1 MNVTGRPRS
10 DQDRLTEDQD
20 RLLSKIDLIAHIVLR
35 DTTQSQT
42 LEDILQAQL
51 FSPIKSK
58 PIDIFDYRN
67 VILLCDGL
75 DEVSFESGPILDV
88 VNAKCYPGLKS
99 IVTCRPHAALGISL
113 TTDSEIRLKGFNV
126 AQAKHYVDMYFHKKF
141 NGTPKVAQSKS
152 NKAWKQIELSPD
164 LLEMSTNPSMLQLM
178 CLIYCETGRM
188 GKDRDTLF
196 RDYTFYL
203 LNQYHLKHTGKTET
217 TNTLNQIYKYTLI
230 KIGHLALQGL
240 QQSHL
245 QLVFTKDEV
254 MESVGDVIFKIGFL
268 TEIPS
273 FDRSIKK
280 VQFLHKTLQEY
291 LGAYAV
297 VNSSNQEGLQL
308 LMKFCSTSR
317 GLMGSQM
324 ILTFITAMSKKMG
337 KVIQRKIQDFVSSWT
352 SDDDISPKDRVSF
365 LITMLKENKSLEF
378 PLPETI
384 HINLKEYE
392 TFMGALNQAILHL
405 FNRKTTIERFFSM
418 DSRGVKY
425 VKLALGKSNRLE
437 LIKTNNLEILE
448 VDFEN
453 TYSEGDVKQIVNI
466 IKSQTKP
473 GTFII
478 AHPTDALTLG
488 LINNNEFLTV
498 SSSCSQFK
506 IQTVITEKIAEALC
520 QVPDISHL
528 DFSKSKIEN
537 ISKKLLIKLIMKLGK
552 NTPNSIDGSGSGI
565 NIDTELVKCISELPE
580 DVQIDLSGNKLPDE
594 SLIVSIIKQST
605 KLKSVTMRNCG
616 IKINKQIAEAVSE
629 LNDDT
634 KLDLSGNEIT
644 KMEAGLLGKVL
655 KYMKLQKELNLSG
668 FNIDIDDELVKCI
681 LQLPEKVQ
689 IDLSDNKI
697 TDKSLIVSIIK
708 HSTKLKSVTMRNCG
722 IEINKQIAEAVS
734 ELNDDTKLDLSGNEI
749 TKMEAGLLG
758 KVLKYMKKQKE
769 IDLSGLNINIDSE
782 LVKCISELP
791 EDVQIDLSGNKITQM
806 EAGLLGKV
814 LKYMKKQKEIDLSGL
829 NINIDSELV
838 KCILQLPEDV
848 QIDLSDNKITDK
860 SLIVSIIKHSTKFKS
875 VTMRNC
881 GIKINKQIAEAVSEL
896 NDDTKLDLSGNKIT
910 QMEAGLL
917 GKVLKYMKKQE
928 EIDIG
933 GWGITIDVDI
943 VKALSNM
950 VYLKSLL
957 LSYNTLAPSASKC
970 LVQSVRSL
978 PQLEYLRLGR
988 CDISNDDCV
997 DLVSSLSKH
1006 CPRLRV
1012 LDLNYNH
1019 LSSGYS
1025 QVVDDVS
1032 KMNNLRDLGLYGNP
1046 CMKDR
1051 KKREEIENRVKI
1063 SNPQL
1068 KVYTGY

>member
-1 MNVTGRPRS
+1 MNITGKPRS
-10 DQDRLTEDQD
+10 DQDKLTEDQD

-42 LEDILQAQL
+42 LEDILQSQL
-51 FSPIKSK
+51 FGPIKSK
-58 PIDIFDYRN
+58 PIDICDYRN

-88 VNAKCYPGLKS
+88 VYAKCYPGIKI

-113 TTDSEIRLKGFNV
+113 TTDSEIRLKGFNE

-141 NGTPKVAQSKS
+141 SGTPKVAQSKS
-152 NKAWKQIELSPD
+152 NKAWKQIESSPD
-164 LLEMSTNPSMLQLM
+164 LLEMATNPSMLQLM
-178 CLIYCETGRM
+178 CVIYCETGRM
-188 GKDRDTLF
+188 GKDRATLF

-203 LNQYHLKHTGKTET
+203 LNQYHLKSTGKTET
-217 TNTLNQIYKYTLI
+217 TNTLNQIYKDTLI
-230 KIGHLALQGL
+230 KIGHLALRGL

-254 MESVGDVIFKIGFL
+254 MESVGDVIFEMGFL

-273 FDRSIKK
+273 FDQNIKK
-280 VQFLHKTLQEY
+280 VQYLHKSLQEY
-291 LGAYAV
+291 LAAYAV

-337 KVIQRKIQDFVSSWT
+337 KVIQRKIQDFVSSWK

-392 TFMGALNQAILHL
+392 TFMGGLNQAILHL

-418 DSRGVKY
+418 DSRGVNY
-425 VKLALGKSNRLE
+425 VKLAVGKSNRLE
-437 LIKTNNLEILE
+437 LIKTVNLEELQ

-453 TYSEGDVKQIVNI
+453 TYSKGDVKQIINI
-466 IKSQTKP
+466 IKTQTKP

-478 AHPTDALTLG
+478 ANPPEPLTLEF
-488 LINNNEFLTV
+488 INNKEFLTV
-498 SSSCSQFK
+498 SATCSQFK
-506 IQTVITEKIAEALC
+506 IQTEITEKIAEALC

-528 DFSKSKIEN
+528 DLTKSKIVKINKE
-537 ISKKLLIKLIMKLGK
+537 LLKTITLKLGK
-552 NTPNSIDGSGSGI
+552 NIPKYIDESGLEI
-565 NIDTELVKCISELPE
+565 YIDTELVKCISQLPE
-580 DVQIDLSGNKLPDE
+580 DVQIDLSDNKIPDE

-616 IKINKQIAEAVSE
+616 IEINKEIAEAVSE

-644 KMEAGLLGKVL
+644 KVG
-655 KYMKLQKELNLSG
+655 
-668 FNIDIDDELVKCI
+668 
-681 LQLPEKVQ
+681 
-689 IDLSDNKI
+689 
-697 TDKSLIVSIIK
+697 
-708 HSTKLKSVTMRNCG
+708 R
-722 IEINKQIAEAVS
+722 
-734 ELNDDTKLDLSGNEI
+734 
-749 TKMEAGLLG
+749 
-758 KVLKYMKKQKE
+758 
-769 IDLSGLNINIDSE
+769 
-782 LVKCISELP
+782 
-791 EDVQIDLSGNKITQM
+791 
-806 EAGLLGKV
+806 
-814 LKYMKKQKEIDLSGL
+814 
-829 NINIDSELV
+829 
-838 KCILQLPEDV
+838 
-848 QIDLSDNKITDK
+848 
-860 SLIVSIIKHSTKFKS
+860 
-875 VTMRNC
+875 
-881 GIKINKQIAEAVSEL
+881 
-896 NDDTKLDLSGNKIT
+896 
-910 QMEAGLL
+910 MEAGLL

-928 EIDIG
+928 EIYIW

-950 VYLKSLL
+950 AYLESLIA
-957 LSYNTLAPSASKC
+957 SYNTLTPSAIKC
-970 LVQSVRSL
+970 LSESFRSL
-978 PQLEYLRLGR
+978 PQLEVLDLDG

-1012 LDLNYNH
+1012 LDLYNNH

-1032 KMNNLRDLGLYGNP
+1032 KMYNLRQLWLYRNP
-1046 CMKDR
+1046 CMWDR
-1051 KKREEIENRVKI
+1051 DQREEIENRLKT
-1063 SNPQL
+1063 SNHQL
-1068 KVYTGY
+1068 TVY